1 MKKSK
6 AIRLAGFVG
15 ALCASGALLGTSI
28 SSTGAWFTDSANGNL
43 TASSGHLKLTGV
55 SNTSVNFANLM
66 PGEDRT
72 QNIPY
77 TVDVSGGGVD
87 IWLVFD
93 KTTAAYGAFT
103 GSNGVNYGGHTSGGM
118 GRYGHFQVGNDGNVA
133 FRSHNLQL
141 ANPGPNCADGTVP
154 GADGRG
160 GSDATGS
167 ATAECGV
174 PDAIKL
180 VSRRS
185 GETRPLRMAHPLREP
200 QALAVARNMLWI
212 ANTNQHEIIA
222 IDLAHGALRRVPVG
236 ET

>member
-180 VSRRS
+180 VSNVGNGYS
-185 GETRPLRMAHPLREP
+185 GNVNVTFGLSGKQTQQNQQDDPNVPF
-200 QALAVARNMLWI
+200 QIVATQTGHGPTD
-212 ANTNQHEIIA
+212 TNF
-222 IDLAHGALRRVPVG
+222 
-236 ET
+236 